1 MTEEETEKYLTKIK
15 ARKPRG
21 DDGGSGGDG
30 SGPSGSGPGDSQ
42 PPKID
47 DAVKMEEP
55 TPDPIALVATE
66 QRTSE

>member
-1 MTEEETEKYLTKIK
+1 MYLKKIK
-15 ARKPRG
+15 QRKPRG
-21 DDGGSGGDG
+21 DDG

-66 QRTSE
+66 QRETE